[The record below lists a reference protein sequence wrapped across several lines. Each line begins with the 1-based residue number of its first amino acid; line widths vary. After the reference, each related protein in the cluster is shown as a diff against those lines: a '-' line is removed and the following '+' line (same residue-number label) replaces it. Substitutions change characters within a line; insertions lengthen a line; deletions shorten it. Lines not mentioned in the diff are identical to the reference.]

1 MPGAAP
7 RPHSLSSQFDAAGLA
22 AILGRW
28 TGGPGAAGP
37 QALPAGRRVAGIAA
51 LRVPVPLTVPGL
63 LPVPFVALLLLHGGS
78 VSAPRTAAAPRTAV
92 AAGIATASTDSV
104 STTDSD
110 RSRKRGNPFGQRQHH
125 GQRQPMWTAS
135 APRTATPSID
145 GNSTT
150 DRDNTMDSDRNTN
163 SNNQYGQRQH
173 HGQRQKQ
180 EQRQP
185 ICTMSAPPR
194 ATAVMDSNSHHGQS
208 QHHGQRHPAWP
219 ATAPRAHTT
228 MDSVSNTNSDGN
240 RNRDNQY

>member
-1 MPGAAP
+1 MLSNRTQQCPRVPGAAP
-7 RPHSLSSQFDAAGLA
+7 RPHSLGSQFDAAGLA

-28 TGGPGAAGP
+28 TGGPGTAGP
-37 QALPAGRRVAGIAA
+37 QALPAGRRVAGVAA

-104 STTDSD
+104 STADSD

-145 GNSTT
+145 SNSTT
-150 DRDNTMDSDRNTN
+150 DRDNTMDSDRNRD
-163 SNNQYGQRQH
+163 SQYRQRQQHRHRQH
-173 HGQRQKQ
+173 HGQ
-180 EQRQP
+180 
-185 ICTMSAPPR
+185 
-194 ATAVMDSNSHHGQS
+194 
-208 QHHGQRHPAWP
+208 
-219 ATAPRAHTT
+219 
-228 MDSVSNTNSDGN
+228 
-240 RNRDNQY
+240 